1 MDMTR
6 WAAPSHERPRTV
18 TILGSTGSVGQSTI
32 DLIARDPQS
41 YRVEALVAGRSVERL
56 AEQARRLSARLAVVA
71 DPTRYRALKE
81 ALAGT
86 SVEVAA
92 GAEAMAEAAARPAE
106 WVMAAI
112 VGFAGLSPTLVAA
125 RRGAMVALAN
135 KEALVC
141 AGRLLID
148 AIESSGG
155 ALLPVDSEH
164 NAIFQV
170 FEPRQRHAIDRL
182 ILTASGGPFR
192 KWSLTD
198 MADVTPPQALA
209 HPNWQMGDKISI
221 DSATMMNKGLELI
234 EAHLL
239 FGVPG
244 EQIEIV
250 VHPQSVIHSMVAYR
264 DGSVLAQ
271 LGSTDMRV
279 PISHALGWPSRIEG
293 PAARLEF
300 ATLSALT
307 FEQPDSGRFPSLRL
321 ARQALATNG
330 YAPIVMNAANEAAVA
345 AFLARRIGFLDIA
358 RIVEDVMAGW
368 DGLSA
373 PVQALQDV
381 QAADQEA
388 RRRTETLC
396 QGRSPSN

>member
-1 MDMTR
+1 
-6 WAAPSHERPRTV
+6 
-18 TILGSTGSVGQSTI
+18 
-32 DLIARDPQS
+32 
-41 YRVEALVAGRSVERL
+41 
-56 AEQARRLSARLAVVA
+56 
-71 DPTRYRALKE
+71 
-81 ALAGT
+81 
-86 SVEVAA
+86 
-92 GAEAMAEAAARPAE
+92 
-106 WVMAAI
+106 
-112 VGFAGLSPTLVAA
+112 
-125 RRGAMVALAN
+125 MVALAN

-170 FEPRQRHAIDRL
+170 FEPRQRHAVDRL

-192 KWSLTD
+192 KWSLAD
-198 MADVTPPQALA
+198 MEDVTPPQALA

-239 FGVPG
+239 FGMPA

-279 PISHALGWPSRIEG
+279 PISHSLGWPSRIDG
-293 PAARLEF
+293 PAARLDF

-321 ARQALATNG
+321 ARQALVTNG

-368 DGLSA
+368 DGLAA
-373 PVQALQDV
+373 PVQGLQDV

-388 RRRTETLC
+388 RHRTETLC